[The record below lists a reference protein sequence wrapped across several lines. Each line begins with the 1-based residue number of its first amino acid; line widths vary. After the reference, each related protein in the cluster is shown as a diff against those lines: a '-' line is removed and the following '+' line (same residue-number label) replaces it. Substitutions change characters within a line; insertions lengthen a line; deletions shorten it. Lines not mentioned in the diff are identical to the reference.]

1 MIWRSGRS
9 IVLYRGM
16 NYNLRCV
23 QSYAKIAEVD
33 SSQEAGDAISA
44 IPSSLERNLQK
55 SSANDVNRAA
65 SIVIPSQEATETF
78 DIDSF
83 LDQLGPRYKDWSGR
97 SPIPVDADLL
107 PGLVPGYKPPFR
119 QLPYRTKISLKD
131 KEMTALRRL
140 ARQTTPHF
148 ALGRNRE
155 HQGLATAI
163 VKLWEKSSIVKIAIK
178 RGVPNTSNDRMA
190 EEIKKLT
197 GGVLVS
203 RNKEYIIFYR
213 GNDFVTP
220 KVRQVLVE
228 QQQHA
233 ITQQDQEELARLKA
247 SASIA
252 PISNSLKNPLV
263 AGTLAETREA
273 TSRWGESL
281 NDELRKKENTRLILA
296 KHTSLL
302 RNMKRKL
309 ILAKTKV
316 AKAEMALAKVQKYL
330 SPAELPTDLETV
342 TDEERFLFRRIGLK
356 MKAFLMLGRREVF
369 DGTVQNMH
377 FHWKHRELVKI
388 VVKGKTFEQV
398 KHIAISLEA
407 ESGGVLIALDRTTKG
422 YSIIFYRGKNYK
434 RPEVI
439 KPRNLLTRRKAM
451 ARSIELQ
458 RREALNHHI
467 SVLRH
472 KIWKMKSQLV
482 QMRAA
487 GERQDAGLLQTVDED
502 LSSDDD
508 NIEDEG
514 DEAYLQTYISDDE
527 DDADNDSNEYL

>member
-1 MIWRSGRS
+1 
-9 IVLYRGM
+9 
-16 NYNLRCV
+16 
-23 QSYAKIAEVD
+23 
-33 SSQEAGDAISA
+33 
-44 IPSSLERNLQK
+44 
-55 SSANDVNRAA
+55 
-65 SIVIPSQEATETF
+65 
-78 DIDSF
+78 
-83 LDQLGPRYKDWSGR
+83 
-97 SPIPVDADLL
+97 
-107 PGLVPGYKPPFR
+107 
-119 QLPYRTKISLKD
+119 
-131 KEMTALRRL
+131 
-140 ARQTTPHF
+140 
-148 ALGRNRE
+148 
-155 HQGLATAI
+155 
-163 VKLWEKSSIVKIAIK
+163 
-178 RGVPNTSNDRMA
+178 MA
-190 EEIKKLT
+190 EELT

-220 KVRQVLVE
+220 KVRKVLVE

-233 ITQQDQEELARLKA
+233 ITQQEQEELARLKA
-247 SASIA
+247 SASIT
-252 PISNSLKNPLV
+252 PIPKALKNPLV

-273 TSRWGESL
+273 TFRWGDSL
-281 NDELRKKENTRLILA
+281 NDELRKKENNRLILA

-302 RNMKRKL
+302 KNMKRKL

-316 AKAEMALAKVQKYL
+316 AKAEMALAKVQEYL

-407 ESGGVLIALDRTTKG
+407 ESGGVLIALDKTTKG

-434 RPEVI
+434 RPQVL
-439 KPRNLLTRRKAM
+439 KPRNLLTRRRAM

-472 KIWKMKSQLV
+472 KIWKLKSQLV

-487 GERQDAGLLQTVDED
+487 GRKQDAELLQTVEDD

-508 NIEDEG
+508 NIQDEG
-514 DEAYLQTYISDDE
+514 DEAYLQTYGSDDE
-527 DDADNDSNEYL
+527 DDADDDSNEYL